1 MISPSEGDGG
11 CCLPACSTDA
21 ARDFEHPLGRLICCG
36 HMDPDAVLLAAR
48 LTPPVKELID
58 QVETKWSGFL
68 SAVCLD
74 WITAIKQEEIQVSR

>member
-1 MISPSEGDGG
+1 
-11 CCLPACSTDA
+11 
-21 ARDFEHPLGRLICCG
+21 
-36 HMDPDAVLLAAR
+36 MDPDAVLLAAR